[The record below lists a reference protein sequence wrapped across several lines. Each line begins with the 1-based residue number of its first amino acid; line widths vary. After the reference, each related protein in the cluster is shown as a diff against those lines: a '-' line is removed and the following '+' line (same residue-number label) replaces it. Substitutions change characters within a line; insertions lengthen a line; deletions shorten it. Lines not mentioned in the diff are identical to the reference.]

1 MNYNVCIICH
11 FKLKKHRGLG
21 ALSQKLYNFA
31 VRIYH
36 LIIKVKILKMA
47 KIVTM
52 GEIMLR
58 LSTPGN
64 SRFLQ
69 ADSFD
74 VNYGG
79 GEANVAVSLSNFGHD
94 AFFVSKV
101 PAHEIGQAAVNSLR
115 KFGVHTDFMSRGGE
129 RLGIYYLETGASL
142 RPSKVIYD
150 RAHSSISTASP
161 EDFDFGK
168 IFDGADWF
176 HWSGITPAISD
187 KAAECLKQACMAAKK
202 ADVTVSC
209 DLNYRKKLWTPE
221 KAQCIMRP
229 LMQYVDV
236 CIGNEEDA
244 ELCLGFKPSSDVA
257 SGKTEAEGYK
267 TIFSQMQ
274 QEFGFRYVI
283 STLRESF
290 SASDNG
296 WKAMIYNGKEFYLSR
311 RYEITPIVDR
321 VGGGDSFSAGIIHGL
336 VNGMSQADALEF
348 AVAASALKHTIPG
361 DVNMVSIQEVESLV
375 AGNTNGRVQR

>member
-1 MNYNVCIICH
+1 
-11 FKLKKHRGLG
+11 
-21 ALSQKLYNFA
+21 
-31 VRIYH
+31 
-36 LIIKVKILKMA
+36 
-47 KIVTM
+47 M

-64 SRFLQ
+64 SRFVQ
-69 ADSFD
+69 SDSFD

-79 GEANVAVSLSNFGHD
+79 GEANVAVSLSNYGHE

-115 KFGVHTDFMSRGGE
+115 KFGVHTKFLARGGE
-129 RLGIYYLETGASL
+129 RLGVYYLETGSSL

-150 RAHSSISTASP
+150 RAHSSMGEANP
-161 EDFDFGK
+161 QDFDYEK
-168 IFDGADWF
+168 IFAGADWF

-187 KAAECLKQACMAAKK
+187 TAAECVKQACIVAKRLG
-202 ADVTVSC
+202 VTVSC
-209 DLNYRKKLWTPE
+209 DLNFRKKLWTPE
-221 KAQCIMRP
+221 KAQSIMRP

-244 ELCLGFKPSSDVA
+244 EKCLGFKPASDVE
-257 SGKTEAEGYK
+257 SGKTEADDYK
-267 TIFSQMQ
+267 AIFAKMQ
-274 QEFGFRYVI
+274 QEFNFKYVV

-290 SASDNG
+290 SASNNG
-296 WKAMIYNGKEFYLSR
+296 WKAMIFDGNEFYVSR

-321 VGGGDSFSAGIIHGL
+321 VGGGDSFSAGIIHGF
-336 VNGMSQADALEF
+336 VNKMSQRDALEF

-361 DVNMVSIQEVESLV
+361 DVNIVSIQEVESLV
-375 AGNTNGRVQR
+375 AGNTNGRVDR

>member
-1 MNYNVCIICH
+1 
-11 FKLKKHRGLG
+11 
-21 ALSQKLYNFA
+21 
-31 VRIYH
+31 
-36 LIIKVKILKMA
+36 MA
-47 KIVTM
+47 KIVSM

-64 SRFLQ
+64 NRFVQ
-69 ADSFD
+69 SDSFD

-115 KFGVHTDFMSRGGE
+115 KFGVHTDFLARGGD
-129 RLGIYYLETGASL
+129 RLGVYYLETGSSL

-150 RAHSSISTASP
+150 RAHSSICEANP
-161 EDFDFGK
+161 EDFDFEK
-168 IFDGADWF
+168 IFAGADWF

-187 KAAECLKQACMAAKK
+187 KAAECLKQACIAAKK
-202 ADVTVSC
+202 AGVTVSC
-209 DLNYRKKLWTPE
+209 DLNFRKKLWTSE
-221 KAQCIMRP
+221 KAQSIMRP

-244 ELCLGFKPSSDVA
+244 EMCLGFKPSSDVE
-257 SGKTEAEGYK
+257 SGKTEADGYK
-267 TIFSQMQ
+267 SIFTKMQ
-274 QEFGFRYVI
+274 QEFGFQYVI

-290 SASDNG
+290 SASNNG
-296 WKAMIYNGKEFYLSR
+296 WKALIYNGKEFYQSR

-336 VNGMSQADALEF
+336 VSKMSQGDALEF

-361 DVNMVSIQEVESLV
+361 DVNMVNIQEVESLA
-375 AGNTNGRVQR
+375 AGNTSGRVQR